1 MRNVPHRSICRLR
14 RAARRVGGVGIRRG
28 WWAETPTRGAPS
40 PAPLQSCASG
50 SPSAWIPC
58 EAKFSPSPGSSFT
71 PSYHFLLHPGV
82 STWLWGP
89 WLLHNPLSTCLPLS
103 TSCLSGCA
111 CQFLSICLSMS
122 VCSSLSLS
130 FSLCQ
135 PVLPSSLS
143 VHLIS
148 LCLLTGFS
156 LLLYISLIL
165 PSLDRPAI
173 RLSHCPSVHMASVSV
188 SRAIGTR
195 VFPLAQPLSVQQQ
208 SFCLPYSV
216 PTVYGQTPLCP
227 PSSPIPL

>member
-1 MRNVPHRSICRLR
+1 MPHRSICRLR
-14 RAARRVGGVGIRRG
+14 RAARRVGAVGIRRG

-58 EAKFSPSPGSSFT
+58 EAQVSPSPGSSLT

-89 WLLHNPLSTCLPLS
+89 WLLHNPLSTCLSLS

-122 VCSSLSLS
+122 VCPSLSLS

-156 LLLYISLIL
+156 LLLYISLL
-165 PSLDRPAI
+165 
-173 RLSHCPSVHMASVSV
+173 
-188 SRAIGTR
+188 
-195 VFPLAQPLSVQQQ
+195 
-208 SFCLPYSV
+208 
-216 PTVYGQTPLCP
+216 
-227 PSSPIPL
+227 